1 MGLQRHAQFVART
14 IMVKDNNVE
23 KACRVLNRILG
34 QEKIFEQY
42 RRTRYY
48 EKPTQTRRRINFEKS
63 KAICD
68 EDMSR
73 KIQFILR
80 TNRVDPF
87 PGCS

>member
-1 MGLQRHAQFVART
+1 MGLRRHAQFIART

-63 KAICD
+63 KAIYD